1 MRSKKLKNFKKVHMR
16 EVLSLCNESSLL
28 AAPCIFWWND
38 WGNVCAP
45 RTARLLRHLA
55 QQEFA
60 QISGACWGIRAAL
73 AAGVGRLV
81 FAARDLGMLRNADH
95 IKESGN

>member
-38 WGNVCAP
+38 WGKVCAS

-55 QQEFA
+55 
-60 QISGACWGIRAAL
+60 
-73 AAGVGRLV
+73 AGVCPNIGGLAGASVPRWRR
-81 FAARDLGMLRNADH
+81 A
-95 IKESGN
+95 